1 MDCRLNGNR
10 YRILMSPLPI
20 LLICGCRRYK
30 EYLTAAIERFGR
42 QTGWEVIGVVGDAE
56 TNFDPNTRVLTV
68 AAKDTYETL
77 PAKLHAAFMWISK
90 HRPLCPGI
98 FKTDDDMVFDRVA
111 LVDTI
116 YSNLV
121 VPYWGV
127 KVDACSAGVIENVR
141 IGPHAKHQA
150 AVYCFGAGYWI
161 SAKALKVVLS
171 AGDDYRSSYIEDVCT
186 GFVLNRVGI
195 VPQRIRVP
203 YKEESRTP
211 DLLLLK

>member
-1 MDCRLNGNR
+1 
-10 YRILMSPLPI
+10 MSPPPI

-30 EYLTAAIERFGR
+30 EYLTAAIERFRR

-56 TNFDPNTRVLTV
+56 TNFDPDTRVLTV
-68 AAKDTYETL
+68 TAGDTYETL
-77 PAKLHAAFMWISK
+77 PAKLHAAFVWISK
-90 HRPLCPGI
+90 HRPLCPGV
-98 FKTDDDMVFDRVA
+98 FKTDDDMVFDRAA

-116 YSNLV
+116 YSNLA

-127 KVDACSAGVIENVR
+127 KVDACSAGVIEKAGIVAN
-141 IGPHAKHQA
+141 ATHQA
-150 AVYCFGAGYWI
+150 AVYCYGAGYWV
-161 SAKALKVVLS
+161 SARALKVVI
-171 AGDDYRSSYIEDVCT
+171 AADDYRSSYIEDVCT

-203 YKEESRTP
+203 HKEESRTP

>member
-1 MDCRLNGNR
+1 
-10 YRILMSPLPI
+10 MSPLPI
-20 LLICGCRRYK
+20 LLICGCQRYK

-42 QTGWEVIGVVGDAE
+42 QPGWEVIGVVGGADTSFDSE
-56 TNFDPNTRVLTV
+56 THVLTV
-68 AAKDTYETL
+68 AAGDTYETL
-77 PAKLHAAFMWISK
+77 PAKLHAAFVWISK
-90 HRPLCPGI
+90 HRPLCPGV

-127 KVDACSAGVIENVR
+127 KVDACSAGIIDKSR
-141 IGPHAKHQA
+141 IGERFLNASVTPTHPA

-161 SAKALKVVLS
+161 SARALKVVIA
-171 AGDDYRSSYIEDVCT
+171 AGDDFRSSYIEDVCT
-186 GFVLNRVGI
+186 GFVLNRASI

-203 YKEESRTP
+203 YREEKRTP

>member
-1 MDCRLNGNR
+1 
-10 YRILMSPLPI
+10 MSPPPI
-20 LLICGCRRYK
+20 LLVCGCRRYK

-56 TNFDPNTRVLTV
+56 TTFDPDTRVLTV
-68 AAKDTYETL
+68 AAGDTYETL
-77 PAKLHAAFMWISK
+77 PAKLHAAFVWISK
-90 HRPLCPGI
+90 HRPLCPGV
-98 FKTDDDMVFDRVA
+98 FKTDDDMVFDRAV

-116 YSNLV
+116 YSNLA

-127 KVDACSAGVIENVR
+127 KVDACSAGVIEKAR
-141 IGPHAKHQA
+141 IGDRFLNKTVTPTHQA
-150 AVYCFGAGYWI
+150 AVYCYGAGYWI
-161 SAKALKVVLS
+161 SARALKVVI
-171 AGDDYRSSYIEDVCT
+171 AAEDYRSSYIEDVCT

-203 YKEESRTP
+203 HKEESRTP